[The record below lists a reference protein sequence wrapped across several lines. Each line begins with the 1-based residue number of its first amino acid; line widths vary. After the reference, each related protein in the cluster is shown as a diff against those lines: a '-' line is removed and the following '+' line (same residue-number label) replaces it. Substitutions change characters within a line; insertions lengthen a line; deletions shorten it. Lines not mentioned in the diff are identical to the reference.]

1 MLQTHELA
9 AAIETL
15 YRVFRRYEL
24 RSTTDP
30 CPCCHTPQDEVCLH
44 RKPLHELSGR
54 DLQQY
59 AMDAIYTWGSG
70 DDFKHFLPRL
80 FEVLVTNGDE
90 FFDAAGVF
98 SRLTYESASSTDW
111 RTWPKDEQ
119 AAVSH
124 YLQAVW
130 EAALNSNP
138 EELPFDG
145 AHSWIEAIAQAEHDL
160 SKYLGRW
167 LQAESPNAHRNLASM
182 IVNEGLPNMQSPSGD
197 YWAGHREQWTQPPA
211 GKFTMRRDEIGA
223 DRLLAVVPAQYHSR
237 LRTHAST
244 CLLSCFGSECSGPLV
259 TFDLEILF

>member
-1 MLQTHELA
+1 MLQTQELA

-30 CPCCHTPQDEVCLH
+30 CPCCHAPQDEVCLH

-182 IVNEGLPNMQSPSGD
+182 IVNEGLPNMQVRAAIIGLAIANSG
-197 YWAGHREQWTQPPA
+197 R
-211 GKFTMRRDEIGA
+211 
-223 DRLLAVVPAQYHSR
+223 S
-237 LRTHAST
+237 
-244 CLLSCFGSECSGPLV
+244 
-259 TFDLEILF
+259 